1 MPARLQDNINT
12 MERNN
17 LFPVFLKLESLETLI
32 VGGGNVGLEKLKAVL
47 TNSPAA
53 KVSLVAR
60 TISDSIK
67 ALAAQYENV
76 KLFERNFKLWDMWNK
91 DLLILATDN
100 RNLHETI
107 RKFAR
112 SRRILVNVA
121 DTPDLCDFYLGS
133 VVTKG
138 NLKIGVSTN
147 GKSPTI
153 SKRIREYLEEA
164 LPEETNELLDNMNKI
179 RDQIKGDFNE
189 KVKVLNEVT
198 SSWLKMRQ
206 VS

>member
-1 MPARLQDNINT
+1 

-17 LFPVFLKLESLETLI
+17 LFPVFLKLESLDTLI
-32 VGGGNVGLEKLKAVL
+32 VGGGHVGLEKLNAILK
-47 TNSPAA
+47 NSPTAR
-53 KVSLVAR
+53 VSLVAR
-60 TISDSIK
+60 TINEAIK
-67 ALAAQYENV
+67 TLASQYENV
-76 KLFERNFKLWDMWNK
+76 KLFERNFKLWDLWNK

-112 SRRILVNVA
+112 SRRLLINVA

-164 LPEETNELLDNMNKI
+164 LPDETNELLDNMSKI

>member
-1 MPARLQDNINT
+1 

-17 LFPVFLKLESLETLI
+17 LFPVFLKLDSLETLI
-32 VGGGNVGLEKLKAVL
+32 VGGGHVGLEKLNAILK
-47 TNSPAA
+47 NSPMA

-60 TISDSIK
+60 TIHESIK
-67 ALAAQYENV
+67 SVAAQNENV
-76 KLFERNFKLWDMWNK
+76 RLFERNFKLWDLWNK
-91 DLLILATDN
+91 DLLILATNN

-112 SRRILVNVA
+112 SRRLLINVA

-153 SKRIREYLEEA
+153 SKRIREYLEDA

-179 RDQIKGDFNE
+179 RDQIKGDFNH
-189 KVKVLNEVT
+189 KIKILNEVT
-198 SSWLKMRQ
+198 SSWLKTEK

>member
-1 MPARLQDNINT
+1 

-17 LFPVFLKLESLETLI
+17 LFPVFLKLESLDTLI
-32 VGGGNVGLEKLKAVL
+32 VGGGNVGLEKLTAILK
-47 TNSPAA
+47 NSPAA

-60 TISDSIK
+60 TIYEPIK
-67 ALAAQYENV
+67 ALAEKYENV
-76 KLFERNFKLWDMWNK
+76 KLFERNFKLWDLWNK
-91 DLLILATDN
+91 DLLILATNN

-112 SRRILVNVA
+112 SRRLLINVA

-153 SKRIREYLEEA
+153 SKRIREYLDEA
-164 LPEETNELLDNMNKI
+164 LPDDTNELLDNMQKI
-179 RDQIKGDFNE
+179 REKIKGDFNH
-189 KVKVLNEVT
+189 KVKVLNEIT
-198 SSWLKMRQ
+198 TSWLAQ
-206 VS
+206 QEA

>member
-1 MPARLQDNINT
+1 

-32 VGGGNVGLEKLKAVL
+32 VGGGHVGLEKLNAILK
-47 TNSPAA
+47 NSPTA

-60 TISDSIK
+60 TINESIK
-67 ALAAQYENV
+67 TLASQFENV
-76 KLFERNFKLWDMWNK
+76 KLFERDFKLWDLWNK

-112 SRRILVNVA
+112 SRRLLVNVA

-164 LPEETNELLDNMNKI
+164 LPEETNELLDNMSKI
-179 RDQIKGDFNE
+179 RDQIKGDFNQ

-198 SSWLKMRQ
+198 SSWLRMRQ

>member
-1 MPARLQDNINT
+1 M

-17 LFPVFLKLESLETLI
+17 LFPVFLKLEFLETLI
-32 VGGGNVGLEKLKAVL
+32 VGGGHVGLEKLTAILK
-47 TNSPAA
+47 NSPSARIT
-53 KVSLVAR
+53 LVGR
-60 TISDSIK
+60 TIQEPIK
-67 ALAAQYENV
+67 ELAQRHPTV
-76 KLFERNFKLWDMWNK
+76 KLQERNFKLWDLWDK
-91 DLLILATDN
+91 DLVMLATDN

-112 SRRILVNVA
+112 TKRLLINVA

-164 LPEETNELLDNMNKI
+164 LPDDTNDLLENMQKI
-179 RDQIKGDFNE
+179 REKIKGDFNH
-189 KVKVLNEVT
+189 KVKVLNEIT
-198 SSWLKMRQ
+198 SSWLEAPLVK
-206 VS
+206 

>member
-1 MPARLQDNINT
+1 MD
-12 MERNN
+12 RNN

-32 VGGGNVGLEKLKAVL
+32 VGGGHVGLEKLAAILK
-47 TNSPAA
+47 NSPAA

-60 TISDSIK
+60 TIQDSIK
-67 ALAAQYENV
+67 ELASRHENV
-76 KLFERNFKLWDMWNK
+76 RLFERNFKLWDLWNK
-91 DLLILATDN
+91 DLLILATNN
-100 RNLHETI
+100 RSLHETI

-112 SRRILVNVA
+112 SRRLLINVA

-153 SKRIREYLEEA
+153 SKRIREYLEDA
-164 LPEETNELLDNMNKI
+164 LPEETNELLDNMSKI
-179 RDQIKGDFNE
+179 RDQIKGDFSE

-198 SSWLKMRQ
+198 SSWLKTEK

>member
-1 MPARLQDNINT
+1 

-32 VGGGNVGLEKLKAVL
+32 VGGGHVGLEKLTAILK
-47 TNSPAA
+47 NSPHA
-53 KVSLVAR
+53 KISLVAR
-60 TISDSIK
+60 TIHEPIK
-67 ALAAQYENV
+67 TLAAQHENV
-76 KLFERNFKLWDMWNK
+76 RLFERNFKLWDLWNK
-91 DLLILATDN
+91 DLLILATDS

-112 SRRILVNVA
+112 SRRLLINVA

-179 RDQIKGDFNE
+179 RDQIKGDFNH

-198 SSWLKMRQ
+198 ASWLKAEK

>member
-1 MPARLQDNINT
+1 

-17 LFPVFLKLESLETLI
+17 LFPVFLKLESLDTLI
-32 VGGGNVGLEKLKAVL
+32 VGGGHVGLEKLTAILK
-47 TNSPAA
+47 NSPHA

-60 TISDSIK
+60 TIQDSIK
-67 ALAAQYENV
+67 TLAAQHQNV
-76 KLFERNFKLWDMWNK
+76 TLFERNFKLWDLWNK
-91 DLLILATDN
+91 DLLILAANN
-100 RNLHETI
+100 RSLHETI

-112 SRRILVNVA
+112 TRRVLINVA

-138 NLKIGVSTN
+138 NLKIGISTN

-153 SKRIREYLEEA
+153 SKRMREYLEEA

-179 RDQIKGDFNE
+179 REQIKGDFNH

-198 SSWLKMRQ
+198 SSWLKTEQ
-206 VS
+206 VST